1 LPNQNSERAA
11 ASASGTTHS
20 NLITY
25 ANAYR
30 PPPNPGKTSLFVRQN
45 EVSPSKTEVFPGN
58 SDYKNDFPPG
68 ENEVYPLESSLQNE
82 VYPGEFR
89 LGGQALRTATQCTM
103 DLHQIQANFK
113 HHVCWKTLKNNFEAL
128 RKPARA
134 ALNRED
140 RTLAEWC
147 LHYKTSFTCFGRS
160 PLTPEKQSAAPIRSL
175 RPSGSGS

>member
-1 LPNQNSERAA
+1 LKESALNHPRKERETFLQMLIWLLCSQITIFTRQKSDDERSLGSFLTDWYLRIYAGSLPNQNSERAA
-11 ASASGTTHS
+11 ASAPGPTHS
-20 NLITY
+20 NLVTY
-25 ANAYR
+25 SNVCR

-113 HHVCWKTLKNNFEAL
+113 HFVC
-128 RKPARA
+128 
-134 ALNRED
+134 
-140 RTLAEWC
+140 
-147 LHYKTSFTCFGRS
+147 
-160 PLTPEKQSAAPIRSL
+160 
-175 RPSGSGS
+175 